1 MAISKALLSC
11 DGTART
17 SSKRSA
23 RRIAGVAALAFLVA
37 ATLGSSIVLA
47 GNRVGSFEIDGNLA
61 PDYSTPPPEPID
73 WLSNPFPASLT
84 TFHDA
89 TGQGDNIFGMGSKEN
104 DQSSWVCTTGSAPQ
118 KDDVL
123 DQISILQSSSPI
135 AGEIA
140 FRFVGDKQFMY
151 ANWSRL
157 SNNGNAHI
165 DYEFNQNDPAVSPA
179 SPGCSQLPNRKVGD
193 FLVSFDT
200 DVAAGTIAVTAF
212 SWNGATFFQLAT
224 GSQGLLW
231 DAAVNPGP
239 IAGLVAV
246 NSSLRDVSNLF
257 GELALDVSDTIGTIA
272 CNQVLSV
279 AMKTRASTSLSAEL
293 KDRTRAMPVNFTVFN
308 PAGANAS
315 GDAFAARLQDT
326 LLGLDTTLPAATP
339 AGCAQ
344 GVCSS
349 QSGPGSTSNGN
360 QVLAVPPP
368 PQPLLSANVLAASS
382 TSTVDPV
389 SDAAADTGVAESAG
403 VNVLRG
409 LVTADVVRAVATA
422 KATGFNSSVSVAGS
436 AFTNLVVN
444 GTQLN
449 NVDPNTRI
457 DLPATAFGVGSY
469 VALLEETTSISQPP
483 AGQISGGTFA
493 ADVSVNMIHVHIAG
507 VIGGIEAADVI
518 VSHAAAHADFPQPG
532 GCPALAG
539 TVSGDATILSEQID
553 PTTLPVSFGN
563 VAIPPQGGHD
573 HQDLDQLTTSAAT
586 SGTSVSD
593 SLGSVTPTASTSTS
607 LAQAQDVCVAPTAA
621 GCTVSVRA
629 VRSQANSTSGG
640 GASSS
645 NANGTSLLGVTVGS
659 TSIADNPPPNT
670 CISAIPD
677 VAVILNEQVC
687 DGAGTLACSPTG
699 TPVTCSG
706 STSSGLTAR
715 AVHVIVTQ
723 GGALGLPAGANVIV
737 GEAHADSSHP

>member
-17 SSKRSA
+17 SSKRSG

-47 GNRVGSFEIDGNLA
+47 GNSVGSFEIDGNLA
-61 PDYSTPPPEPID
+61 PDYATPHAEPID
-73 WLSNPFPASLT
+73 WLSNPFPSSLT

-89 TGQGDNIFGMGSKEN
+89 TGQGDSIFGMGSKEN

-123 DQISILQSSSPI
+123 DQISIPQDSSPV

-140 FRFVGDKQFMY
+140 FRFVDGKQFMY

-165 DYEFNQNDPAVSPA
+165 DYEFNQNDPAVTPA
-179 SPGCSQLPNRKVGD
+179 SPGCSQLPERKVGD

-200 DVAAGTIAVTAF
+200 DVAAGTITVAAF
-212 SWNGATFFQLAT
+212 TWNGATFVPLAT

-231 DAAVNPGP
+231 DAAINPGP
-239 IAGLVAV
+239 MAGLIAV
-246 NSSLRDVSNLF
+246 NSSLKDVSNLF
-257 GELALDVSDTIGTIA
+257 GELALNVSDTIGTIP
-272 CNQVLSV
+272 CNQVLFVS
-279 AMKTRASTSLSAEL
+279 MKTRASTSLSAEL

-308 PAGANAS
+308 SAGANAS
-315 GDAFAARLQDT
+315 GNAFAARLEDA

-339 AGCAQ
+339 AGCTQ

-349 QSGPGSTSNGN
+349 ESGRGSTSNGN

-368 PQPLLSANVLAASS
+368 PQPLLSASVLTASS
-382 TSTVDPV
+382 RSTVDPA
-389 SDAAADTGVAESAG
+389 SNTATDTGVAESAG
-403 VNVLRG
+403 VNVLGG
-409 LVTADVVRAVATA
+409 LVTADVVRAVANA
-422 KATGFNSSVSVAGS
+422 KATGFNASVSIAGS
-436 AFTNLVVN
+436 AFKNLVVN

-457 DLPATAFGVGSY
+457 DLPAAAFGLGSY
-469 VALLEETTSISQPP
+469 VALLEETASISPPP
-483 AGQISGGTFA
+483 AGQISGGSFA
-493 ADVSVNMIHVHIAG
+493 ADVTVNMIHVHIAG

-532 GCPALAG
+532 GCPALVG
-539 TVSGDATILSEQID
+539 TVSGDATILDEQTD
-553 PTTLPVSFGN
+553 PVAVPVLFGR

-593 SLGSVTPTASTSTS
+593 SLGSVMSTTSTSTS
-607 LAQAQDVCVAPTAA
+607 LAQAQHVCVVPTAGA
-621 GCTVSVRA
+621 CTVSVRA
-629 VRSQANSTSGG
+629 LSSQANSTSGG

-659 TSIADNPPPNT
+659 TMIGDNPAPNT
-670 CISAIPD
+670 CISVIPN

-687 DGAGTLACSPTG
+687 DGAGTLNCSPTG

-706 STSSGLTAR
+706 STSSGLTVR
-715 AVHVIVTQ
+715 AVHVIVTD
-723 GGALGLPAGANVIV
+723 GGTLGLPAGANVIV
-737 GEAHADSSHP
+737 GEAHADTSHP

>member
-47 GNRVGSFEIDGNLA
+47 GNSVGSFEIDGNLA

>member
-165 DYEFNQNDPAVSPA
+165 DYEFNRNDPAVSPA

>member
-47 GNRVGSFEIDGNLA
+47 GNSVGSFEIDGNLA
-61 PDYSTPPPEPID
+61 PDYATPRAEPID
-73 WLSNPFPASLT
+73 WLSNPFPSSLT

-89 TGQGDNIFGMGSKEN
+89 TGQGDSIFGMGSKEN

-123 DQISILQSSSPI
+123 NQISIPQDSSPV

-140 FRFVGDKQFMY
+140 FRFVDGKQFMY

-179 SPGCSQLPNRKVGD
+179 SPGCSQLPKRKVGD

-200 DVAAGTIAVTAF
+200 DVAAGTIAVAAF
-212 SWNGATFFQLAT
+212 TWNGATFVPLAT

-239 IAGLVAV
+239 ITGLIAV
-246 NSSLRDVSNLF
+246 NSSLKDVSNLF
-257 GELALDVSDTIGTIA
+257 GELALNVSDTIGTIP
-272 CNQVLSV
+272 CNQVLFVS
-279 AMKTRASTSLSAEL
+279 MKTRASTSLSAEL
-293 KDRTRAMPVNFTVFN
+293 KDRTRAVPVNFTVFN
-308 PAGANAS
+308 SAGAHAS
-315 GDAFAARLQDT
+315 GNAFAARLQDA

-339 AGCAQ
+339 VGCAQ

-518 VSHAAAHADFPQPG
+518 VSHAAAHADLPQPG

-593 SLGSVTPTASTSTS
+593 SLGSVTPTASTSTC

>member
-1 MAISKALLSC
+1 MAISKSLLSC
-11 DGTART
+11 DSIAKT

-47 GNRVGSFEIDGNLA
+47 GNSVGSFEIDGNLA
-61 PDYSTPPPEPID
+61 PDYATPPAEPID

-84 TFHDA
+84 TFHDV

-123 DQISILQSSSPI
+123 DQISILQSSSPV

-179 SPGCSQLPNRKVGD
+179 SPGCSQLPKRKVGD

-212 SWNGATFFQLAT
+212 SWNGATFVPLAT

-239 IAGLVAV
+239 IAGLIAV
-246 NSSLRDVSNLF
+246 NSSLKDVSNLF
-257 GELALDVSDTIGTIA
+257 GELALNVSDTIGTIP
-272 CNQVLSV
+272 CNQVLFVS
-279 AMKTRASTSLSAEL
+279 MKTRASTSLSAEL
-293 KDRTRAMPVNFTVFN
+293 KDRTRAVPVNFTVFN

-315 GDAFAARLQDT
+315 GNAFAARLQDA

-368 PQPLLSANVLAASS
+368 PQPLLSASVLTASS
-382 TSTVDPV
+382 TSTVDPA
-389 SDAAADTGVAESAG
+389 SNTATDTGVAESAG
-403 VNVLRG
+403 VNVLGG
-409 LVTADVVRAVATA
+409 LVTADVVRAVANA
-422 KATGFNSSVSVAGS
+422 KATGFNASVSIAGS
-436 AFTNLVVN
+436 AFKNLDVN

-457 DLPATAFGVGSY
+457 DLPAAAFGLGSY
-469 VALLEETTSISQPP
+469 VALLEETASISQPP
-483 AGQISGGTFA
+483 AGQISGGSFA
-493 ADVSVNMIHVHIAG
+493 AHVTVNMIHVHIAG

-518 VSHAAAHADFPQPG
+518 VSQAAAHADFPQPG
-532 GCPALAG
+532 GCPALVG
-539 TVSGDATILSEQID
+539 TVSGDATILDEQTD
-553 PTTLPVSFGN
+553 PAALPVLFGR

-593 SLGSVTPTASTSTS
+593 SLGSVTSTTSTSTS
-607 LAQAQDVCVAPTAA
+607 LAQAQNVCVVPTAGA
-621 GCTVSVRA
+621 CTVSVRA
-629 VRSQANSTSGG
+629 LSSQANSTSGG

-659 TSIADNPPPNT
+659 TMIGDNPAPNT
-670 CISAIPD
+670 CISVIPN

-687 DGAGTLACSPTG
+687 DGAGTLNCSPTG

-706 STSSGLTAR
+706 STSSGLTVR
-715 AVHVIVTQ
+715 AVHVIVTD
-723 GGALGLPAGANVIV
+723 GGTLGLPAGANVIV

>member
-1 MAISKALLSC
+1 MTICTALLSC
-11 DGTART
+11 DGIAKT
-17 SSKRSA
+17 SSKRSE

-37 ATLGSSIVLA
+37 ATLGSSSVLA
-47 GNRVGSFEIDGNLA
+47 GNSVGSFEIDGNLA
-61 PDYSTPPPEPID
+61 PDHATPPAEPID

-123 DQISILQSSSPI
+123 DQISIPQSSSPV
-135 AGEIA
+135 AGQIA
-140 FRFVGDKQFMY
+140 FRFVGDKQFLY

-179 SPGCSQLPNRKVGD
+179 SPGCSQLPKRNVGD

-200 DVAAGTIAVTAF
+200 DVAAGTIAVAAF
-212 SWNGATFFQLAT
+212 SWNGATFVPLAT

-239 IAGLVAV
+239 IAGLIAA
-246 NSSLRDVSNLF
+246 NSGLKDVSNLF
-257 GELALDVSDTIGTIA
+257 GELTLDVSDTIGTIP
-272 CNQVLSV
+272 CNQVLFVS
-279 AMKTRASTSLSAEL
+279 MKTRASTSLSAEL
-293 KDRTRAMPVNFTVFN
+293 KDRTRAMPVNFTIFDS
-308 PAGANAS
+308 AGANA
-315 GDAFAARLQDT
+315 GGGAFAARLQDA

-339 AGCAQ
+339 AGCTQ

-368 PQPLLSANVLAASS
+368 PQPLLSANVLTASS
-382 TSTVDPV
+382 TSTVDPA
-389 SDAAADTGVAESAG
+389 SNAATDTSVAESAG
-403 VNVLRG
+403 VKVLGG

-422 KATGFNSSVSVAGS
+422 KATGFNASVSVAGS
-436 AFTNLVVN
+436 AFQNLVVN
-444 GTQLN
+444 GAQLN

-457 DLPATAFGVGSY
+457 DLPAAAFGLGSY
-469 VALLEETTSISQPP
+469 VALLEETASISQPP
-483 AGQISGGTFA
+483 AGQISGGSFV
-493 ADVSVNMIHVHIAG
+493 ADVTVNMIHVHITG
-507 VIGGIEAADVI
+507 VIGGTEAADVI
-518 VSHAAAHADFPQPG
+518 VSHASAHADFPQPG
-532 GCPALAG
+532 GCPALVG
-539 TVSGDATILSEQID
+539 TVSGDATILDEQTD
-553 PTTLPVSFGN
+553 PAALPVLFGG
-563 VAIPPQGGHD
+563 VAIPAQGGHD

-593 SLGSVTPTASTSTS
+593 SLGSITSTTSTSTS
-607 LAQAQDVCVAPTAA
+607 YAQGQDVCVVPTGGA
-621 GCTVSVRA
+621 CTVSVRA
-629 VRSQANSTSGG
+629 LKSQANSTSGG

-659 TSIADNPPPNT
+659 TMIGDNPAPNT
-670 CISAIPD
+670 CINVIPN

-687 DGAGTLACSPTG
+687 DGAGTLTCSPTG

-706 STSSGLTAR
+706 STSSGLTVR
-715 AVHVIVTQ
+715 AVHVIVTE
-723 GGALGLPAGANVIV
+723 GGTLGLPAGANVIV

>member
-1 MAISKALLSC
+1 MAISKSLLSC
-11 DGTART
+11 DSIAKT

-47 GNRVGSFEIDGNLA
+47 GNSVGSFEIDGNLA
-61 PDYSTPPPEPID
+61 PDYATPPAEPID

-84 TFHDA
+84 TFHDV

-123 DQISILQSSSPI
+123 DQISILQSSSPV

-179 SPGCSQLPNRKVGD
+179 SPGCSQLPKRKVGD

-212 SWNGATFFQLAT
+212 SWNGATFVPLAT

-231 DAAVNPGP
+231 DAAVNAGP
-239 IAGLVAV
+239 IADLIAV
-246 NSSLRDVSNLF
+246 NSSLKDVSNLF
-257 GELALDVSDTIGTIA
+257 GELALNVSDTIGTIP
-272 CNQVLSV
+272 CNQVLFVS
-279 AMKTRASTSLSAEL
+279 MKTRASTSLSAEL
-293 KDRTRAMPVNFTVFN
+293 KDRTRAVPVNFTVFN

-315 GDAFAARLQDT
+315 GNAFAARLQDA

-368 PQPLLSANVLAASS
+368 PQPLLSASVLTASS
-382 TSTVDPV
+382 TSTVDPA
-389 SDAAADTGVAESAG
+389 SNTATDTGVAESAG
-403 VNVLRG
+403 VNVLGG
-409 LVTADVVRAVATA
+409 LVTADVVRAVANA
-422 KATGFNSSVSVAGS
+422 KATGFNASVSIAGS
-436 AFTNLVVN
+436 AFKNLVVN

-457 DLPATAFGVGSY
+457 DLPAAAFGLGSY
-469 VALLEETTSISQPP
+469 VALLEETASISQPP
-483 AGQISGGTFA
+483 AGQISGGSFA
-493 ADVSVNMIHVHIAG
+493 ADVTVNMIHVHIAR

-518 VSHAAAHADFPQPG
+518 V
-532 GCPALAG
+532 
-539 TVSGDATILSEQID
+539 
-553 PTTLPVSFGN
+553 
-563 VAIPPQGGHD
+563 
-573 HQDLDQLTTSAAT
+573 
-586 SGTSVSD
+586 
-593 SLGSVTPTASTSTS
+593 
-607 LAQAQDVCVAPTAA
+607 
-621 GCTVSVRA
+621 
-629 VRSQANSTSGG
+629 
-640 GASSS
+640 
-645 NANGTSLLGVTVGS
+645 
-659 TSIADNPPPNT
+659 
-670 CISAIPD
+670 
-677 VAVILNEQVC
+677 
-687 DGAGTLACSPTG
+687 
-699 TPVTCSG
+699 
-706 STSSGLTAR
+706 
-715 AVHVIVTQ
+715 
-723 GGALGLPAGANVIV
+723 
-737 GEAHADSSHP
+737 

>member
-1 MAISKALLSC
+1 MAISKSLLSC
-11 DGTART
+11 DSIAKT

-47 GNRVGSFEIDGNLA
+47 GNSVGSFEIDGNLA

-84 TFHDA
+84 TFHDV

-165 DYEFNQNDPAVSPA
+165 DYEFNRNDPAVSPA

-368 PQPLLSANVLAASS
+368 PQPLLSASVLTASS
-382 TSTVDPV
+382 TSTVDPA
-389 SDAAADTGVAESAG
+389 SNTATDTGVAESAG
-403 VNVLRG
+403 VNVLGG
-409 LVTADVVRAVATA
+409 LVTADVVRAVANA
-422 KATGFNSSVSVAGS
+422 KATGFNASVSIAGS
-436 AFTNLVVN
+436 AFKNLDVN